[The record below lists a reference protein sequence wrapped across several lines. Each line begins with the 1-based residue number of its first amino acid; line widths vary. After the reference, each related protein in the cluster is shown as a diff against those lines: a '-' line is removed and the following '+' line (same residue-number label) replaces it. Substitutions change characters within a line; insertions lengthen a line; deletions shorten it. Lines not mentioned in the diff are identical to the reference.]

1 MKDKK
6 DIDIMR
12 EVGLLA
18 RQTLDFG
25 HSLVKVGITTDE
37 IDAKVHDFII
47 EHKAYPS
54 PYNYYQFPKSL
65 CTSVN

>member
-25 HSLVKVGITTDE
+25 HSLVKAGITTDE
-37 IDAKVHDFII
+37 IDEKVHNFII
-47 EHKAYPS
+47 
-54 PYNYYQFPKSL
+54 
-65 CTSVN
+65 